1 MFQICQKLN
10 IGLSFILRL
19 PLHSARAGPQHRPC
33 GEPQFKH
40 GFVAESALLD
50 FDRELR
56 RPTFGRFYQFIDF

>member
-10 IGLSFILRL
+10 MGLSFILRL
-19 PLHSARAGPQHRPC
+19 PLQSAWAGPLHRSR
-33 GEPQFKH
+33 GELQFKH

-50 FDRELR
+50 VNRALR